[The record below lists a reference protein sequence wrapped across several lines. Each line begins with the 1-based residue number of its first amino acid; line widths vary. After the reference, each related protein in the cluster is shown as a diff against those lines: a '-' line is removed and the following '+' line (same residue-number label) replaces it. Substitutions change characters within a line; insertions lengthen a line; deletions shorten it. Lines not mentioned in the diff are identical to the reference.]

1 MNDYD
6 AVIQLC
12 GDEINDPARFSS
24 PAAASTIL
32 FDLREVVYLRP
43 EALAGLQRINTHA
56 RVTLR
61 LLPDSQ
67 PHLLFTRL
75 GLLCKPESDAG
86 EGIFSLRPEFRQR
99 AVH

>member
-1 MNDYD
+1 MNSYD
-6 AVIQLC
+6 AVIRLC
-12 GDEINDPARFSS
+12 GEEISDPARFTNPAAS
-24 PAAASTIL
+24 PALL
-32 FDLREVVYLRP
+32 FDLRDVVHLRP

-56 RVTLR
+56 RITLR

-99 AVH
+99 TVH